1 MRIMVTGAGGMLG
14 TDLCSALEVDH
25 EVVAR
30 DIADFDIAD
39 HDATVEAIAGA
50 RPEAIVHAAAFTDV
64 EACEDKRQEAFRAN
78 ALGSMNVA
86 AGAREAGAYL
96 VYMSTDYVF
105 DGRKREPYVEID
117 EPRPLNF
124 YGLTKLYGERYVR
137 ELTSRHLIIRTSW
150 LFGPNGRNFID
161 TIIAKARAGD
171 DLKVVND
178 QRGCPTYTL
187 DLARAVAAIIVKG
200 LEGVIH
206 VTNSG
211 EATWFDVASRALE
224 LAGVGTRIQ
233 PVPSQ
238 FYPVKAK
245 RPPYSVLGSLVMES
259 AGIPALPAWVEG
271 VRDHLRRKGMLAPAG
286 A

>member
-1 MRIMVTGAGGMLG
+1 MLG
-14 TDLCSALEVDH
+14 TDLCEVLGADH

-30 DIADFDIAD
+30 DIDDFDIGD
-39 HDATVEAIAGA
+39 HDSAVGAIEEA
-50 RPEAIVHAAAFTDV
+50 RPQVIVHAAAFTDV
-64 EACEDKRQEAFRAN
+64 EACEERRQEAFRSN

-96 VYMSTDYVF
+96 VYLSTDYVF
-105 DGRKREPYVEID
+105 DGRKQEPYMEID

-137 ELTSRHLIIRTSW
+137 ELTTRHLIVRTSW

-161 TIIAKARAGD
+161 TIIARASSGAK
-171 DLKVVND
+171 LKVVSD
-178 QRGCPTYTL
+178 QRGCPTYTR
-187 DLARAVAAIIVKG
+187 DLARAIGEVIARG

-206 VTNSG
+206 ITNSG
-211 EATWFDVASRALE
+211 VATWHELAACALNLAGIAAEIEPVASD
-224 LAGVGTRIQ
+224 Q
-233 PVPSQ
+233 
-238 FYPVKAK
+238 YPTKAK
-245 RPPYSVLGSLVMES
+245 RPGYSVLGSLVMEPS
-259 AGIPALPAWVEG
+259 GIPALPAWSEG